1 MFFYYA
7 TLFYSFLSTWVEQT
21 KSIAHWKSKFM
32 AREILSVST
41 DLGWQ
46 TCFFSY
52 FTYDRQSSVE
62 GSNILGK
69 SVQLWTR
76 PCAGQTLR
84 IFCLCR
90 IQLQADEHC
99 FLGYWRLSIVR
110 HSAQTKTKLTTLY
123 YGLRNIISDDL
134 TPKKIKRLKENHKF
148 CIVYQMV
155 KVTSLVVY

>member
-110 HSAQTKTKLTTLY
+110 HSAQTKTKQNWRPFFMVY
-123 YGLRNIISDDL
+123 VISSVM
-134 TPKKIKRLKENHKF
+134 I
-148 CIVYQMV
+148 
-155 KVTSLVVY
+155 